1 VSLDDLEFELRKLPG
16 VRAAGFDDRGDVLM
30 VQLHLAANG
39 GRGDELEL
47 PLPVAASRIAAR
59 HSDKPVAVEVVRW
72 RQAPAPEPTAASTDS
87 GAANVTPIGVPTTP
101 VPVPPPPAPGDTAVE
116 TSERS
121 PRPRLLAVLSFP
133 DTDEVE
139 VHLVVHGRRTIGR
152 APASGGLVAVV
163 AATLEAL
170 RGFGI
175 RLAVEPMWAREVE
188 HEGGEHRLV
197 AVAVDEPDASR
208 QLFGLANG
216 SSAIDAGARATLDAL
231 NRQISRALEA

>member
-1 VSLDDLEFELRKLPG
+1 

-39 GRGDELEL
+39 GRGDDPEL
-47 PLPVAASRIAAR
+47 PLPVAATRIAAR

-72 RQAPAPEPTAASTDS
+72 RQAPANATATAAPDEVETESEDATEE
-87 GAANVTPIGVPTTP
+87 GAATVTPITPPLAGSGVPHTAAAA
-101 VPVPPPPAPGDTAVE
+101 AP
-116 TSERS
+116 

-139 VHLVVHGRRTIGR
+139 VHLVLHSRRTIGR
-152 APASGGLVAVV
+152 AVASRGLVAVV
-163 AATLEAL
+163 DATLEAL

-175 RLAVEPMWAREVE
+175 ELSVEPAWAREVE
-188 HEGGEHRLV
+188 EGAGDRRLV
-197 AVAVDEPDASR
+197 AIAVEEPNNGR

-216 SSAIDAGARATLDAL
+216 SSTIDAGARATLDAL
-231 NRQISRALEA
+231 NRQISRALDH